1 MSGAAGRAIPEPFEP
16 GGIDE
21 TLGQDET
28 KEANA
33 RERSSGRAETRLE
46 LPGYELQKPLGRGA
60 YGEVWLAV
68 QENTGREVAV
78 KVFSRNKGL
87 DWPLLKREVGKL
99 VQVLSERRIVHLL
112 AVGWDAEP
120 PYYIMEYVRG
130 GSLADRLRDHPMSVE
145 EAVPLFRE
153 VAEALVYLHSK
164 AILHCDLK
172 PSNVLLD
179 DRGQVRLADFGQA
192 RLSEEEGPPAGT
204 LFYMA
209 PEMTDPK
216 ARADV
221 RSDIYSLGAMLFTM
235 LTGKAPYAGAGSTRD
250 LASTSTLND
259 RLQRYRDILAGLPQ
273 PVEHHTV
280 AGVDKPLAAIID
292 RCLRRDPAERFSNVQ
307 QVLDALAS
315 RDRRRAQRPLI
326 VLGALGPA
334 VLLAGLFVIGAWAW
348 KATQREADRT
358 LTQQALDSNHEM
370 ARMVAAA
377 VDYRL
382 TGITSRVSKE
392 AEKNKLV
399 SLMTEAA
406 EAGPGASKDLGKR
419 LQVYMEALEEQ
430 YGGRTFFSWYV
441 AGQDAYLWARSPFDA
456 KVIGHVFADREWF
469 NGEGNLPQA
478 PPQASPRR
486 ATGLSL
492 VYSSKAQGH
501 PLVFSAASPIKS
513 AGGAVLGVLA
523 ASVDVIAF
531 NRWLSA
537 ADGSRTSNGCPSR
550 FMTLIN
556 HRGQLLRH
564 PCPRGGSSG
573 GVPKFPVERK
583 DFRDKPEVSRLLLAA
598 MDESYEDLL
607 RPGERYLAAA
617 AELKENPGWYVIVQ
631 QEQKAALGPVHEL
644 TEQFDRLRWSAA
656 AVGLVMVLALW
667 LVLFRMIRAAPH
679 PRAVSPA
686 GPRP

>member
-28 KEANA
+28 KEASA
-33 RERSSGRAETRLE
+33 RERSSGRAEARLE

-130 GSLADRLRDHPMSVE
+130 GSLADRLRDRPMSVE

-209 PEMTDPK
+209 PEMTDTK
-216 ARADV
+216 ARPDV
-221 RSDIYSLGAMLFTM
+221 RSDIYSLGAMLFSM
-235 LTGKAPYAGAGSTRD
+235 LTGKAPYASSGSTRD

-259 RLQRYRDILAGLPQ
+259 RLQRYREILAGLPQ

-280 AGVDKPLAAIID
+280 AGVDKALAAIID

-307 QVLDALAS
+307 QVLDALAA

-334 VLLAGLFVIGAWAW
+334 VLLAGLFGIGAWVW
-348 KATQREADRT
+348 TATGERAHEA
-358 LTQQALDSNHEM
+358 LTQQALGSEREM

-392 AEKNKLV
+392 AEKDRLKD
-399 SLMTEAA
+399 LMTEAA
-406 EAGPGASKDLGKR
+406 QAGRAPGPRSWESSSSRIWRRWRSSTAAAPSLAGTSPAPTPICGPAAPTTPRSSAISSPVASGSTARPTMLKR
-419 LQVYMEALEEQ
+419 H
-430 YGGRTFFSWYV
+430 R
-441 AGQDAYLWARSPFDA
+441 
-456 KVIGHVFADREWF
+456 
-469 NGEGNLPQA
+469 
-478 PPQASPRR
+478 RR
-486 ATGLSL
+486 A
-492 VYSSKAQGH
+492 
-501 PLVFSAASPIKS
+501 
-513 AGGAVLGVLA
+513 
-523 ASVDVIAF
+523 
-531 NRWLSA
+531 
-537 ADGSRTSNGCPSR
+537 
-550 FMTLIN
+550 
-556 HRGQLLRH
+556 
-564 PCPRGGSSG
+564 
-573 GVPKFPVERK
+573 
-583 DFRDKPEVSRLLLAA
+583 
-598 MDESYEDLL
+598 
-607 RPGERYLAAA
+607 
-617 AELKENPGWYVIVQ
+617 
-631 QEQKAALGPVHEL
+631 
-644 TEQFDRLRWSAA
+644 
-656 AVGLVMVLALW
+656 
-667 LVLFRMIRAAPH
+667 RAA
-679 PRAVSPA
+679 
-686 GPRP
+686 RPD